1 MSRTIKRSH
10 GERKTMKTRQNTSE
24 RLAIAPCLPPNV
36 LWLQFRGDGDPCDDS
51 PIDDADVTWCRDKI
65 FGADEM
71 YIRAEHIMPLLERV
85 SCNTSTPAEVWEWIK
100 ALNAA
105 NA

>member
-1 MSRTIKRSH
+1 MSSF
-10 GERKTMKTRQNTSE
+10 S
-24 RLAIAPCLPPNV
+24 PSFCSPPSV

-100 ALNAA
+100 ALNAENDEVSQNRGA
-105 NA
+105 KGVASE

>member
-1 MSRTIKRSH
+1 MSRS
-10 GERKTMKTRQNTSE
+10 S
-24 RLAIAPCLPPNV
+24 PSFCSPPNV

-51 PIDDADVTWCRDKI
+51 PIDDDDVTWCRDKI

-85 SCNTSTPAEVWEWIK
+85 SCNTATPAEVWEWIK
-100 ALNAA
+100 ALNAENVEA
-105 NA
+105 APAENEASNH

>member
-1 MSRTIKRSH
+1 MSRSSRSFC
-10 GERKTMKTRQNTSE
+10 S
-24 RLAIAPCLPPNV
+24 PPNV
-36 LWLQFRGDGDPCDDS
+36 LWLQFCGDGDPCDES

-85 SCNTSTPAEVWEWIK
+85 ACNTATPAEVWEWIK
-100 ALNAA
+100 ALNAENEPSSA
-105 NA
+105 TAGQQKGQLNAD